1 MPTVH
6 DNLIKEFAS
15 LMKRIGKKSSP
26 DLIASEMLR
35 IIFDDIKDNP
45 DLWPKDVESQM
56 TCANMLISNHFS

>member
-6 DNLIKEFAS
+6 DNLIKELAS
-15 LMKRIGKKSSP
+15 LMKMIGKKSDP

-35 IIFDDIKDNP
+35 LVFDDIKDNP